1 MCKPLIEKIK
11 VNVSLQALNAKGH
24 FTFKP
29 HLWSLH
35 KKRLKKR
42 KGVRIIVFL
51 FFCEYEKK
59 KEREEKRGY
68 FPLKFKKGKVLIME
82 FLRHI
87 LSLLAH
93 GQGGPKRQGVLS
105 LLSLRSK
112 GLKSRPKYLPL
123 THKEDPPTCL
133 KMIGRALYNLGL
145 T

>member
-59 KEREEKRGY
+59 KEREEERGY

-82 FLRHI
+82 FFKAHS
-87 LSLLAH
+87 LSPSSWPRWPQKA
-93 GQGGPKRQGVLS
+93 RCTLS
-105 LLSLRSK
+105 PLS
-112 GLKSRPKYLPL
+112 
-123 THKEDPPTCL
+123 
-133 KMIGRALYNLGL
+133 
-145 T
+145 

>member
-1 MCKPLIEKIK
+1 M
-11 VNVSLQALNAKGH
+11 
-24 FTFKP
+24 
-29 HLWSLH
+29 
-35 KKRLKKR
+35 
-42 KGVRIIVFL
+42 FL

-59 KEREEKRGY
+59 KEREEERDY

-112 GLKSRPKYLPL
+112 GLKSRPNYLPI
-123 THKEDPPTCL
+123 THKEDPYTCL
-133 KMIGRALYNLGL
+133 KMIGRAPYNLGL